1 MIKKSPDQISQ
12 NVEVMSL
19 GQIKEE
25 VFRKFRFVFYSI
37 SLVPFSLFLYFLFA
51 RPKALATFGSEA
63 GLLFFALMGIS
74 ICGCFIVHQLL
85 RDLLGQVNSYAQR
98 VEKFSEESNLIASV
112 SHELRNPLS
121 ALSAGLSNI
130 SDGLAG
136 RTTKA
141 QKKIVD
147 LCQSIIKR
155 MSLLISDLLDLHKIE
170 IGILGAK
177 RKLCNF
183 VEILEKQMSEFEYLA
198 EKKGITLVKEIHSEV
213 LSIWADELK
222 IEQVI
227 NNLLG
232 NAIKYTPSGGS
243 TKLKVYPFS
252 GSIRF
257 ECFDNAPLIPP
268 EKLEKVFDRFHRL
281 DQNKEGTGLG
291 LAITKDIVEFHQ
303 GKIWAENHE
312 DCGNKFVVLLPQD
325 LRTDGPTRMKGSPE
339 LIDA

>member
-1 MIKKSPDQISQ
+1 MSRKKEPIENQDAQVVPFKDMQ
-12 NVEVMSL
+12 VDTR
-19 GQIKEE
+19 
-25 VFRKFRFVFYSI
+25 RKFRFAFYSL
-37 SLVPFSLFLYFLFA
+37 SFLPFLLFSYFLTA
-51 RPKALATFGSEA
+51 SPKGVVVFSGEA
-63 GLLFFALMGIS
+63 GFLFFASLLIS
-74 ICGCFIVHQLL
+74 LTASFILHQAIRGLL
-85 RDLLGQVNSYAQR
+85 EQIKVYESR

-121 ALSAGLSNI
+121 ALAAGLSNI

-141 QKKIVD
+141 QRRIVEI
-147 LCQSIIKR
+147 CQSIIRR

-170 IGILGAK
+170 TGILGAK

-183 VEILEKQMSEFEYLA
+183 VDILEKQMLEFQHLA

-232 NAIKYTPSGGS
+232 NAIKYTPVGGN
-243 TKLKVYPFS
+243 TKLKVYPCS

-268 EKLEKVFDRFHRL
+268 EKLEKIFDRFHRL
-281 DQNKEGTGLG
+281 DENKEGTGLG
-291 LAITKDIVEFHQ
+291 LAISKDIIELHQ
-303 GKIWAENHE
+303 GKIWAENHQ
-312 DCGNKFVVLLPQD
+312 DSGNKFVVLLPQD
-325 LRTDGPTRMKGSPE
+325 LRSVGQ
-339 LIDA
+339 